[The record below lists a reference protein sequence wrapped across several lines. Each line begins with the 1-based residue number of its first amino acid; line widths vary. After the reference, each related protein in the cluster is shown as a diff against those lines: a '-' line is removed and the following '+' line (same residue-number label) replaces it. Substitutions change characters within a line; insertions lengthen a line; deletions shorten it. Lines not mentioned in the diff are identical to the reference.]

1 MSETTDLLDEEFCPS
16 VRITLGRKEYRLAF
30 TMGSVLA
37 FKKVT
42 GRNMFI
48 HEGWQGFNLRDD
60 PDSILAFFWSA
71 LQPYH
76 PEVTYEKAGR
86 MANFG
91 NMGLIADK
99 CNEALSVFLP
109 KPEEN
114 KSDPTTE
121 PTPAQSIGSGIG
133 A

>member
-1 MSETTDLLDEEFCPS
+1 MSPEELLDEEFCPS
-16 VRITLGRKEYRLAF
+16 VRITLGKKEYRLAF
-30 TMGSVLA
+30 AMGSVLA

-60 PDSILAFFWSA
+60 PDSILAFFWAA
-71 LQPYH
+71 LQAYH
-76 PEVTYEKAGR
+76 PDISMEKAGR

-91 NMGLIADK
+91 NMALIADK

-109 KPEEN
+109 KPEET
-114 KSDPTTE
+114 KSDPMPE
-121 PTPAQSIGSGIG
+121 PAQAQLTGSGIG